1 MVAAVLGLPIRVIC
15 TLTEPPVKKP
25 LEEEKKEEPVLTE
38 GEDKDIIKIAEEIF
52 GN

>member
-1 MVAAVLGLPIRVIC
+1 VV
-15 TLTEPPVKKP
+15 T
-25 LEEEKKEEPVLTE
+25 EEKKENVLTE